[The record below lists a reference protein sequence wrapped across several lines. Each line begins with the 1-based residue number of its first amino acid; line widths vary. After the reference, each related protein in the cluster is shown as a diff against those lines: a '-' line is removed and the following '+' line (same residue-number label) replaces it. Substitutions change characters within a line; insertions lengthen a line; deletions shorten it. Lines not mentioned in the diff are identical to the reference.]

1 MKRHRTSRSAVRV
14 VISAALCVVAA
25 AVPLQRSATAQ
36 DARDATAQDARGAT
50 RATVMLVTLG
60 TFPRALADAVE
71 RGLRAEL
78 QVDVQRM
85 NDVPLPRAAYYPQR
99 RRYRADRLLDHLH
112 TLVPSGPRMRIVG
125 MTEVDISTTKGRV
138 FDWGVFG
145 LGDLDGSACVIS
157 AHRLRRR
164 ARDAAHV
171 EFRVVTTAIHEIGH
185 TLGLEHCVEP
195 RCVMRD
201 AEGSITTVDASTGH
215 LGPECRAE
223 LDAARP
229 LVAPTR

>member
-1 MKRHRTSRSAVRV
+1 MNRLRTSRAAVRAV
-14 VISAALCVVAA
+14 SLAALCVVAA
-25 AVPLQRSATAQ
+25 AVPSQRAATAQ
-36 DARDATAQDARGAT
+36 DAHGAT
-50 RATVMLVTLG
+50 RAAVTLVTLG

-85 NDVPLPRAAYYPQR
+85 NDVPLPRAAYYAPR

-112 TLVPSGPRMRIVG
+112 TLVPSGSRTRIIG

-138 FDWGVFG
+138 LDWGVFG

-201 AEGSITTVDASTGH
+201 AEGSITTVDTSTGH